1 MLTPRST
8 ARLRSGLP
16 HVVEV
21 IVDEVLGLM
30 IQSIEG
36 LRDQLRRLTPR

>member
-8 ARLRSGLP
+8 ARLRSELP
-16 HVVEV
+16 YVVEV
-21 IVDEVLGLM
+21 IVDGLLGLM

-36 LRDQLRRLTPR
+36 LRDQFHRLTPR